1 MKISKMALKMQV
13 FFAKIRAFSK
23 RVITSVIFLFIQP
36 TLHTFGGEGLWLKK
50 SAPRGFMAEISEN

>member
-36 TLHTFGGEGLWLKK
+36 NVDKLESVISYIKFTDRIKGTTRLTLL
-50 SAPRGFMAEISEN
+50 